1 MTIATRATISTA
13 VTAGIAI
20 GFSALALRFALH
32 GDLDVYSSHFAMM
45 RSMMGFGPDL
55 TQLFVLVDRTF
66 AMAMLLAVALALA
79 GGVALG
85 ASLSRPVGALDR
97 GLARFAAGR
106 LDEPI
111 QEQGPTEIERLARSA
126 NVMAASLAAARTAE
140 RDPDGTWLRSDDG
153 QLTFAGA
160 VAAVG
165 RTAEVLAEDGIG
177 ARVVDL
183 CSVTPI
189 DTSPCS
195 RSRPR
200 PGTGSWSQRTI
211 TRRPASAPR

>member
-126 NVMAASLAAARTAE
+126 NVMAARLAAARTAE
-140 RDPDGTWLRSDDG
+140 RELVAGIVHDLAHPITAIRGALEAVRDGFSDAADP
-153 QLTFAGA
+153 A
-160 VAAVG
+160 
-165 RTAEVLAEDGIG
+165 
-177 ARVVDL
+177 
-183 CSVTPI
+183 
-189 DTSPCS
+189 TS
-195 RSRPR
+195 
-200 PGTGSWSQRTI
+200 
-211 TRRPASAPR
+211 RRLLDAIA